1 LVTIVTSAKRAWDT
15 IQEEFQ
21 GNDEVLNVKLYS
33 LRREFE
39 LIRSKEFE
47 IIKDYYSRIKEI
59 VSQMRAYGE
68 NILDKKI
75 VEKILISFLQ
85 KYDAIATAIE
95 QTKDWTTL
103 SVTTNKFS

>member
-1 LVTIVTSAKRAWDT
+1 MVTIVTSAKRAWDT

-47 IIKDYYSRIKEI
+47 IIKDYYSKIKEI
-59 VSQMRAYGE
+59 VSQWEPMGKIYLTK
-68 NILDKKI
+68 NIVKKN
-75 VEKILISFLQ
+75 LIFVPK
-85 KYDAIATAIE
+85 KYDAKNK
-95 QTKDWTTL
+95 QKDEVEFPSYKVKWSTL
-103 SVTTNKFS
+103 L